1 MTGSPRGASQK
12 EKQVILKDLSGLPVF
27 KAKKTELNQA
37 EFSLNQLSVRSRLNF
52 SKITTTHDSL
62 EYCVK
67 LVL

>member
-1 MTGSPRGASQK
+1 MTGSPRGAGQK

-27 KAKKTELNQA
+27 KAKKTE
-37 EFSLNQLSVRSRLNF
+37 LNQLSVRSRLNF